1 MGRRELLRIQ
11 AEVEVHFKSFDQF
24 YKEYTRNISKGG
36 IFIKSATPLPPQSVL
51 EIKIFLPGEKNPVD
65 TVGEVVHT
73 IEPEVAKERGWDPG
87 MGVHFVDFPET
98 MQNRLE
104 EYVDSQVKTK
114 PEAKV
119 DRRKHPR
126 SSIRLKVK
134 FPDLTTLLE
143 NYAKDISQGGI
154 FIPTTD
160 PKPVGV
166 IITLTLIHP
175 ESHEE
180 VEIQGEVVRVVSE
193 KEAREQKAKKLVPG
207 MGIKFINVEP
217 SVQMAL
223 ERFLA
228 VEYPVTAEEEP

>member
-1 MGRRELLRIQ
+1 MSRRELLRIQ
-11 AEVEVHFKSFDQF
+11 AEIEVHFKSFDQF
-24 YKEYTRNISKGG
+24 YKEYAKNISKGG
-36 IFIKSATPLPPQSVL
+36 IFIKSNSPLPSQTVI
-51 EIKIFLPGEKNPVD
+51 EIKIFLPGEKKPID

-73 IEPEVAKERGWDPG
+73 IEPETAKERGWDPG
-87 MGVHFVDFPET
+87 MGIHFVDFPQA
-98 MQNRLE
+98 MQERLTR
-104 EYVDSQVKTK
+104 YVDSQ
-114 PEAKV
+114 AKV
-119 DRRKHPR
+119 NPEVKLDRRRHPR

-175 ESHEE
+175 DSSEE

-193 KEAREQKAKKLVPG
+193 REAREQKDKKLAPG
-207 MGIKFINVEP
+207 MGIKFINP
-217 SVQMAL
+217 DQSQQKAL
-223 ERFLA
+223 ANFLA
-228 VEYPVTAEEEP
+228 VEYPLGDQEEP